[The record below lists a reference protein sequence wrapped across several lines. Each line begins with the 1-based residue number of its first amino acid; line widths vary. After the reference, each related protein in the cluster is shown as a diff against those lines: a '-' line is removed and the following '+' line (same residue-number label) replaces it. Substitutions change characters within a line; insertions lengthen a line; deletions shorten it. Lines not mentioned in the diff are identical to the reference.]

1 MISAHYYWPEKQK
14 KSLKLISLYYSN
26 ESFFCVFLHLAFYHK
41 NHHTQI
47 LYITVYNWMK
57 NKHCYPGEKNRKTC
71 ITYTGICTSSVAK
84 VFTCLQH
91 QNWRGEEQI
100 VTLCYMYQRLY
111 IYMYMTL
118 LYKSGLRK
126 LSIYWQTTILFF
138 LQWEI
143 TWTLSKWSL

>member
-26 ESFFCVFLHLAFYHK
+26 ESFFSVFLHLAVYFK

-57 NKHCYPGEKNRKTC
+57 NKHCYPGEENKNL
-71 ITYTGICTSSVAK
+71 TYTGICTSSLAK

-100 VTLCYMYQRLY
+100 VTLCYTYQNY
-111 IYMYMTL
+111 IYTCIWHCYINL
-118 LYKSGLRK
+118 GFV
-126 LSIYWQTTILFF
+126 IYQFIGKPQFYFF
-138 LQWEI
+138 CNE
-143 TWTLSKWSL
+143 K

>member
-1 MISAHYYWPEKQK
+1 MTWKQK
-14 KSLKLISLYYSN
+14 KSLKFISLYYSN
-26 ESFFCVFLHLAFYHK
+26 ESFFSVFLHLAVYFK

-47 LYITVYNWMK
+47 LYVTVYNWMK
-57 NKHCYPGEKNRKTC
+57 NKHCYPGEENKNL
-71 ITYTGICTSSVAK
+71 TYTGICTSSLAK

>member
-1 MISAHYYWPEKQK
+1 MISVHYYWPEKQK

-57 NKHCYPGEKNRKTC
+57 NKHCYPGEENKNL
-71 ITYTGICTSSVAK
+71 TYTGICTSSLAK
-84 VFTCLQH
+84 VFRYMSATP
-91 QNWRGEEQI
+91 NWRGKEQI

-118 LYKSGLRK
+118 LYKSGLCN
-126 LSIYWQTTILFF
+126 LPIHWQTTILFF

>member
-26 ESFFCVFLHLAFYHK
+26 GSFFCFFLHLAFYHK

-57 NKHCYPGEKNRKTC
+57 NKHCYPREENKNL
-71 ITYTGICTSSVAK
+71 TYTGICTSSLAK
-84 VFTCLQH
+84 VFRYMSATP
-91 QNWRGEEQI
+91 NWRGKEQI

-118 LYKSGLRK
+118 LYKSGLCN
-126 LSIYWQTTILFF
+126 LPIHWQTTILFF

-143 TWTLSKWSL
+143 TWTLSTWSL